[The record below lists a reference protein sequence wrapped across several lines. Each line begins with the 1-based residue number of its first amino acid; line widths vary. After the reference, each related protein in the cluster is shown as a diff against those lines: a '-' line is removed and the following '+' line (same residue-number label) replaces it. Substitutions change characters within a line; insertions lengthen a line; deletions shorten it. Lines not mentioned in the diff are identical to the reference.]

1 MQLIPPSQRISF
13 GFRGK
18 RYATFG
24 TLNEDEDLSGR
35 ILSRNEQAT
44 PANYSQAEFHTA
56 FAGPDKPAHV
66 LLYNGHPVVL
76 LPDAVYNF
84 RPPMPVPPCGLST
97 MREIATEY
105 AQSNAGSEYFIRLL
119 PSDAHPMD
127 EWCRYE
133 YTTPMGGIFQV
144 VARTVGDC
152 RIYRDQWL
160 QRGKEGRDEQRP

>member
-1 MQLIPPSQRISF
+1 
-13 GFRGK
+13 
-18 RYATFG
+18 
-24 TLNEDEDLSGR
+24 
-35 ILSRNEQAT
+35 
-44 PANYSQAEFHTA
+44 
-56 FAGPDKPAHV
+56 
-66 LLYNGHPVVL
+66 
-76 LPDAVYNF
+76 
-84 RPPMPVPPCGLST
+84 MPVPPCGLST

-133 YTTPMGGIFQV
+133 YTTSTGKAFNV

-160 QRGKEGRDEQRP
+160 QWGKEGQR